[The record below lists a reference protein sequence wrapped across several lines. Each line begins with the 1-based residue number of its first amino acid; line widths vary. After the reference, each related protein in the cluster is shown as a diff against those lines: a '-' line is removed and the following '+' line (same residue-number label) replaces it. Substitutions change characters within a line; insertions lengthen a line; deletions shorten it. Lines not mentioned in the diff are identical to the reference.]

1 MYGNPSGCDA
11 SDSALVYAEVL
22 DLVALEQLNQNARV
36 VDVEVAVVV
45 VLVVLAF
52 VLLGSMLGAID
63 VRVLEPVMA
72 GAVVSIGCLDTVYP
86 FGADVVC

>member
-63 VRVLEPVMA
+63 VRVLEMVMA
-72 GAVVSIGCLDTVYP
+72 GGSVASK
-86 FGADVVC
+86 